1 MGAQG
6 RGVIIDISLTIS
18 PEMVVWPGDP
28 VVEVAPTSRLARGDH
43 ANVSQLNFGT
53 HTGTHVDPPFHF
65 IDGAPGVDA
74 LSLDQ
79 LNGEC
84 LVVDAR
90 GVARDI
96 GAAEVRALV
105 PAGTQRVLFRT
116 RNSEIWASETQAFP
130 EDYVA
135 VTPEGAR
142 ELVALGV
149 RVVGVDFLSVE
160 HKGAPGHPTHVALLE
175 AAVIIV
181 EGLDLSK
188 VEPGSYRFIC
198 APLKIRDGDGAPAR
212 AALET
217 L

>member
-1 MGAQG
+1 LGAQD
-6 RGVIIDISLTIS
+6 RGMIVDISLTIS
-18 PEMVVWPGDP
+18 PEMVVWPSDP
-28 VVEVAPTSRLARGDH
+28 HVEIVPTSRLARGDH
-43 ANVSQLNFGT
+43 ANVSQLKLGT

-79 LNGEC
+79 MNGEC
-84 LVVDAR
+84 VVVDAR
-90 GVARDI
+90 AVARDI
-96 GAAEVRALV
+96 GAGEVRALV
-105 PAGTQRVLFRT
+105 PMGAQRVLFRT
-116 RNSEIWASETQAFP
+116 RNSEIWARESPAFTD
-130 EDYVA
+130 DYVA

-142 ELVALGV
+142 ELVARGV

-175 AAVIIV
+175 AGAIIV

-188 VEPGSYRFIC
+188 VEPGPYRFIC
-198 APLKIRDGDGAPAR
+198 APLKIKDGDGAPAR